1 MGDHQRRDCVLAAAA
16 TNDQPQLPDTL
27 GRRSTA
33 AGYLSEE
40 CQLSVGHRQRVCRP
54 QDGTPVAPARAD
66 DQSEKR
72 PSIGRNH
79 ACDQHG
85 AIANLKEK
93 TMRAIFTWERTIAAA
108 SKKQA

>member
-1 MGDHQRRDCVLAAAA
+1 
-16 TNDQPQLPDTL
+16 
-27 GRRSTA
+27 
-33 AGYLSEE
+33 
-40 CQLSVGHRQRVCRP
+40 
-54 QDGTPVAPARAD
+54 VAPARAD

-79 ACDQHG
+79 ACDQPG

-93 TMRAIFTWERTIAAA
+93 TMRAIFTWERTITAA